1 MLSPDMGTK
10 TGIPALTTLI
20 HNHTEGLRILFC
32 ATDNQSIDLQEEEI
46 KFSLFTDDMIVY
58 LENSKESTKKK
69 KSIGLFSESSK
80 IIKYKVSI

>member
-1 MLSPDMGTK
+1 MLSPDMGNK
-10 TGIPALTTLI
+10 AGIPALTTLI
-20 HNHTEGLRILFC
+20 HNHTEGLRILSC
-32 ATDNQSIDLQEEEI
+32 ATDNQSIDLREEEI